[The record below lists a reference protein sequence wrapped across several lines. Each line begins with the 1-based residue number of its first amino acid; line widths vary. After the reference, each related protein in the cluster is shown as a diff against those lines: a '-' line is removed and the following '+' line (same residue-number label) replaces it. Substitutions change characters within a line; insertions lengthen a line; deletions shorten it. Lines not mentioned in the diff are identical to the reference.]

1 MFFFRSFPWSHFVRL
16 FRIKIVFNVNALG
29 CCLSV
34 CTCSFHF
41 NTTNKALSLWT
52 FHPNIPVDL
61 SWGVSWSA
69 GGLTA
74 AIGSVGG
81 IFSITVKRCFGVILI
96 KKVLHL
102 MQSQWVFTC
111 RWEIFEP
118 SHHLL
123 QILAVSL
130 FPRGKGGFPP
140 NRPLPCFP
148 SRFTPKNSASV
159 TKTTFWKKHC
169 MQTTFHKGHFECREC
184 RSQRNHWVEVFCR
197 CSQLEKEKHYTAHS
211 VLFEGGGTIE
221 GYVRSNLWLT
231 FWLISV
237 LLWGDGCILRSW
249 LGFRV
254 MSKRF

>member
-1 MFFFRSFPWSHFVRL
+1 MFFFRSFPWSHFVCL
-16 FRIKIVFNVNALG
+16 FKIKIVFNVNALG
-29 CCLSV
+29 CFLAV
-34 CTCSFHF
+34 CICSFHF

-81 IFSITVKRCFGVILI
+81 IFSITVKRCFGVIL
-96 KKVLHL
+96 HL

-130 FPRGKGGFPP
+130 FPGGKGGFPP
-140 NRPLPCFP
+140 QQTPSLLPI
-148 SRFTPKNSASV
+148 S
-159 TKTTFWKKHC
+159 
-169 MQTTFHKGHFECREC
+169 FHSKELCKCH
-184 RSQRNHWVEVFCR
+184 QDYV
-197 CSQLEKEKHYTAHS
+197 LEETLHANNFS
-211 VLFEGGGTIE
+211 
-221 GYVRSNLWLT
+221 
-231 FWLISV
+231 
-237 LLWGDGCILRSW
+237 
-249 LGFRV
+249 
-254 MSKRF
+254 

>member
-1 MFFFRSFPWSHFVRL
+1 MFFFRSFPWSHFVCL
-16 FRIKIVFNVNALG
+16 FKIKIVFNVNALG

-130 FPRGKGGFPP
+130 FPGGKGGFPP
-140 NRPLPCFP
+140 PTDPFP
-148 SRFTPKNSASV
+148 APHLVSLQRTLQVSPRLRFGRNTACKQLFIKDILSVESEEARGITGLKYSADVLS
-159 TKTTFWKKHC
+159 WKK
-169 MQTTFHKGHFECREC
+169 
-184 RSQRNHWVEVFCR
+184 RNAT
-197 CSQLEKEKHYTAHS
+197 LLS
-211 VLFEGGGTIE
+211 VLFEGGGIIE